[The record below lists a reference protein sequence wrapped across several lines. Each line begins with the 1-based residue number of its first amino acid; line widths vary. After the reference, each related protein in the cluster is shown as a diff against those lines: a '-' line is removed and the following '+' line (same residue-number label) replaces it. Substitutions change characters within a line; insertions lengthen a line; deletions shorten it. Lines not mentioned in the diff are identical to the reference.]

1 MICTFAIHLFHGL
14 GLLWTKGIKFKGLP
28 PPKKKLAKYAV
39 TTLVRGV
46 LCLFF
51 SAFSCLYNFPVCT
64 THDCLLLEEENN
76 HFLSLVWGRA
86 TFTLLVWKPCVF
98 SLVFICVFE
107 KTSPPFVEIQTGA
120 QNRPSCFLFQIPY
133 SNCTVNQESC
143 LLLRFWLYLLEISTL

>member
-14 GLLWTKGIKFKGLP
+14 GLLWTKGIKFKGLA
-28 PPKKKLAKYAV
+28 KKKKK
-39 TTLVRGV
+39 RQNV
-46 LCLFF
+46 LLPRLLEESWLFL

-133 SNCTVNQESC
+133 NNSTANQENC